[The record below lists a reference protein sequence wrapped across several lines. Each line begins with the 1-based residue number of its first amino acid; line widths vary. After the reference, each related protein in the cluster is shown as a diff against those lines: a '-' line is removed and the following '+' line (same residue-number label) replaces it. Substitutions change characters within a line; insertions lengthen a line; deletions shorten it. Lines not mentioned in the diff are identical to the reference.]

1 MKLKIILLFF
11 LFFFNDLVLSN
22 ENKILFKVENEI
34 ITSLDI
40 LNEIRYLNSVNNSFQ
55 NINENKKFQIA
66 KNSLIKDK
74 MKLIALSTIIEKI
87 ELNNDDFRRIAVSSY
102 GSVGINNYNQLIDR
116 LNQFNVDLTTLR
128 QKISI
133 STVWSQF
140 IYDRYAQNI
149 KIDVEQIK
157 KDILSDNKQNEYF
170 LSEIVFNLE
179 KNENLNQKFELIK
192 KAIIDD
198 GFNNSALIYS
208 VSETST
214 TGGELGWVKESSI
227 NSEILMKINNLEINE
242 HTNPIIIPGGF
253 LILKKSDVRETK
265 KEVDLEKELEQII
278 KIKTNEQLNQ
288 FSNLFL
294 NKIKK
299 DIVIN
304 EL

>member
-1 MKLKIILLFF
+1 MKLKIILFF
-11 LFFFNDLVLSN
+11 FIFFFNNLVLSN

-40 LNEIRYLNSVNNSFQ
+40 LNEIRYLNSINSNFQ
-55 NINENKKFQIA
+55 NLDKNKKFQIA

-74 MKLIALSTIIEKI
+74 IKFIALSAIIEKI
-87 ELNNDDFRRIAVSSY
+87 KLNDEDFKRIAISSY
-102 GSVGINNYNQLIDR
+102 ASVGVNDYDQLIDH
-116 LNQFNVDLTTLR
+116 LNQFNVDLKTLR
-128 QKISI
+128 KKISI
-133 STVWSQF
+133 SSVWNQF
-140 IYDRYAQNI
+140 IYDRYSQNI
-149 KIDVEQIK
+149 KIDIEQIK
-157 KDILSDNKQNEYF
+157 KDILSNNKQNEYF

-179 KNENLNQKFELIK
+179 KNENLDQKFGLIK

-242 HTNPIIIPGGF
+242 HTNPITIPGGF
-253 LILKKSDVRETK
+253 LILKKNDIRETK
-265 KEVDLEKELEQII
+265 KEIDLEKELEQII
-278 KIKTNEQLNQ
+278 KIKNNEQLNQ

-299 DIVIN
+299 DVVIN

>member
-1 MKLKIILLFF
+1 M
-11 LFFFNDLVLSN
+11 
-22 ENKILFKVENEI
+22 
-34 ITSLDI
+34 
-40 LNEIRYLNSVNNSFQ
+40 
-55 NINENKKFQIA
+55 
-66 KNSLIKDK
+66 
-74 MKLIALSTIIEKI
+74 
-87 ELNNDDFRRIAVSSY
+87 
-102 GSVGINNYNQLIDR
+102 
-116 LNQFNVDLTTLR
+116 
-128 QKISI
+128 
-133 STVWSQF
+133 
-140 IYDRYAQNI
+140 
-149 KIDVEQIK
+149 
-157 KDILSDNKQNEYF
+157 
-170 LSEIVFNLE
+170 E

-253 LILKKSDVRETK
+253 LILKKNDIRETK
-265 KEVDLEKELEQII
+265 KEIDLEKELEQII

>member
-1 MKLKIILLFF
+1 M
-11 LFFFNDLVLSN
+11 
-22 ENKILFKVENEI
+22 
-34 ITSLDI
+34 
-40 LNEIRYLNSVNNSFQ
+40 
-55 NINENKKFQIA
+55 
-66 KNSLIKDK
+66 
-74 MKLIALSTIIEKI
+74 IALSSIIEKI

-102 GSVGINNYNQLIDR
+102 GSVGVNNYDQLIDR
-116 LNQFNVDLTTLR
+116 LNQFDVDLKTLR
-128 QKISI
+128 KKISI
-133 STVWSQF
+133 STVWNQF

-157 KDILSDNKQNEYF
+157 KDILSDNKQYEYF

-208 VSETST
+208 VSETSK

-242 HTNPIIIPGGF
+242 HTDPITIPGGF
-253 LILKKSDVRETK
+253 LILKKSDIRETK
-265 KEVDLEKELEQII
+265 KEIDLEKELEQII

-299 DIVIN
+299 DVVIN